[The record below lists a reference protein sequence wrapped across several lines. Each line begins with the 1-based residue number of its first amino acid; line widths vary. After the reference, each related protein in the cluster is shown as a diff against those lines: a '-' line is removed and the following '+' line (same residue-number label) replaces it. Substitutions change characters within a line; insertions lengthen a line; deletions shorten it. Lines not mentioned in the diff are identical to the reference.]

1 MLINVDLK
9 FSIGKKTVDFYYE
22 HTSGEQ
28 HPLLNIN
35 SNQNLSTRKYK
46 NRVTH
51 FFLFL
56 FFTK

>member
-46 NRVTH
+46 NSH
-51 FFLFL
+51 SLFL
-56 FFTK
+56 VSVFH